1 MSHFL
6 VASHLKIQEDE
17 AIGLVSNVDKGHET
31 HRALT
36 QQVKCAAL
44 SSGINR
50 CSHKDNNN

>member
-17 AIGLVSNVDKGHET
+17 AIGLVSNVDEGHET